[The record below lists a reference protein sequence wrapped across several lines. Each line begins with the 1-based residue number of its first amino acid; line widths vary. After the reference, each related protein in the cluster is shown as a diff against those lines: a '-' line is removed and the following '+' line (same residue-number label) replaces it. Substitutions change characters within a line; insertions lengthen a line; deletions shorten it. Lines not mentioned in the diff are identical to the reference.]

1 MSIYQR
7 GKSKGRECISTGE
20 AGARTSRDL
29 GHHLLH
35 PLILRLL
42 VLCAPAD
49 PNFLTHA
56 LRAIIY
62 VSPST
67 SSTKITD
74 CLRIL
79 RKACGQRVLKVL
91 SEFDKPDQSFKWWL
105 LGCVPE
111 QIKFHNVQ
119 KFTIKTGI
127 SSSFLFFCN
136 VQHVHCN
143 QSKFGVKN
151 VYILTILDI

>member
-7 GKSKGRECISTGE
+7 GKSKGN
-20 AGARTSRDL
+20 
-29 GHHLLH
+29 HL
-35 PLILRLL
+35 R
-42 VLCAPAD
+42 
-49 PNFLTHA
+49 FQ
-56 LRAIIY
+56 
-62 VSPST
+62 ST

-74 CLRIL
+74 CLLIL
-79 RKACGQRVLKVL
+79 KKVSSQRVSKVL
-91 SEFDKPDQSFKWWL
+91 NEFDKPGQSFKCWL

-127 SSSFLFFCN
+127 SSSFLFCN

-151 VYILTILDI
+151 VYIQCGLSMMSWSIHTFFVLVDPHPYYCIKMVWIDQNKKGCGSTKTSLTVQAVDWAW